1 MVVLYQE
8 GIPHKDGRIIV
19 KEINLI
25 NNVKSSYYFGVVLS
39 VIIFFP
45 NLLVL
50 IDFLD
55 FFLIMNM
62 RRIINM
68 IVQITRNMNKNGKIT
83 LIKDIQN

>member
-19 KEINLI
+19 EEINLI
-25 NNVKSSYYFGVVLS
+25 NNVKSYYYFGVVLS
-39 VIIFFP
+39 VITFFP